1 MRYYIYQIE
10 FTNQEGKACKVSAPN
25 SCEDIDFDTNLIE
38 TKAIVFDQARALNND
53 EEVTTYS
60 ESIIDIPQV
69 DYIELANPEE

>member
-10 FTNQEGKACKVSAPN
+10 FINQEGKACKVSTPN
-25 SCEDIDFDTNLIE
+25 SCDEADFDANLVE
-38 TKAIVFDQARALNND
+38 TKAIVFDQAKALNND